1 MSEESLK
8 NKTKYGLIWSSVE
21 RFGTQGIQFLF
32 GVILAR
38 LLSPVEY
45 GIIVMPMVFLA
56 LAQCFIDS
64 GFSSALI
71 RKQDI
76 NEEDY
81 STTFI
86 FSIIVGSLCYI
97 FLFLASPWI
106 ADFYGTPILSN
117 ILKVTALTVLINA
130 MCVVQQTIL
139 TKKIDFKTQTYI
151 SITGAI
157 LSGIVGLWMAYKGF
171 GVWSLVA
178 QQVGSAAIRTI
189 LFLILVK
196 WKVSFK
202 WSQDSFLYLW
212 GFGSK
217 LLGVGIIETTYNNI
231 QPIVIGK
238 FYTPQHLGNFTRG
251 QQFAD
256 LLSVNMTGVLQ
267 RVTFPVLSKIQD
279 DDERLKRNY
288 RQILRL
294 SAYCIFPCMIG
305 LSAIADSLIICLLG
319 EKWRGS
325 ILFLQLICFAKMLYP
340 IHAINLNLLEVKGRS
355 DLFFKLELVKKAII
369 TVVLVITIPFGIT
382 SMVAGTIFTSLC
394 CLVVNTYYTGKMIS
408 CGLTVQVKDLM
419 PSFVLSIVM
428 FVIIRIMHLFLSN
441 SLLHLLLSVIIGVIF
456 YAGVSYILKLQ
467 EFRYLLDLV
476 KKK

>member
-157 LSGIVGLWMAYKGF
+157 LSGIVGLWMAYNGF

-238 FYTPQHLGNFTRG
+238 FYTPQH
-251 QQFAD
+251 
-256 LLSVNMTGVLQ
+256 
-267 RVTFPVLSKIQD
+267 
-279 DDERLKRNY
+279 
-288 RQILRL
+288 
-294 SAYCIFPCMIG
+294 
-305 LSAIADSLIICLLG
+305 
-319 EKWRGS
+319 
-325 ILFLQLICFAKMLYP
+325 
-340 IHAINLNLLEVKGRS
+340 
-355 DLFFKLELVKKAII
+355 
-369 TVVLVITIPFGIT
+369 
-382 SMVAGTIFTSLC
+382 
-394 CLVVNTYYTGKMIS
+394 
-408 CGLTVQVKDLM
+408 
-419 PSFVLSIVM
+419 
-428 FVIIRIMHLFLSN
+428 
-441 SLLHLLLSVIIGVIF
+441 
-456 YAGVSYILKLQ
+456 
-467 EFRYLLDLV
+467 
-476 KKK
+476 